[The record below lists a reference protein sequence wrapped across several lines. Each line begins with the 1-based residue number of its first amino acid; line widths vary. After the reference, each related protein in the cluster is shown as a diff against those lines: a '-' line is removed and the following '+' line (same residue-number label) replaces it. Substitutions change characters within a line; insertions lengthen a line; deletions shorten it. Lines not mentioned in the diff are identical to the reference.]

1 MTGKFQSNF
10 KVITT
15 ILAIKRIWCKNEYL
29 NKRIYKFQP
38 WKEILSE
45 HLSSISLSGKSCY
58 NDRLCNQGLQQ
69 KKSGFTVT
77 IRKLTQKCSLILSFF
92 QIQFS

>member
-69 KKSGFTVT
+69 KKVRFY
-77 IRKLTQKCSLILSFF
+77 CNN
-92 QIQFS
+92 